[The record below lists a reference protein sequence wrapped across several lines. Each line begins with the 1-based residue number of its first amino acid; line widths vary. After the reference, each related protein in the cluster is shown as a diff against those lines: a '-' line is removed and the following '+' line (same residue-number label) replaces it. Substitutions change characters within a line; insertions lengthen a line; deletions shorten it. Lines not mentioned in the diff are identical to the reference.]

1 MGEEE
6 ELKRCHAEIRRL
18 KAENQDLR
26 RASESFGYL
35 AERLNTELRAERR
48 LNATDRRQTPRDT
61 PDRRTS

>member
-1 MGEEE
+1 MPDDD

-35 AERLNTELRAERR
+35 AERLNQELRAERR
-48 LNATDRRQTPRDT
+48 SRTSDRRETQRDS
-61 PDRRTS
+61 PDRRTR